1 MESEISQTRKDKYC
15 AMHSR
20 KIPGT
25 VALVE
30 TGRGRAAPGAG
41 DGHGDR
47 DGDRDGERVFSGDG
61 AVVWEEERT
70 VGTDGG
76 GAVAPCECARCAAEL
91 WLSCQILCVFCHHLK
106 IYI

>member
-41 DGHGDR
+41 DGHGDK
-47 DGDRDGERVFSGDG
+47 DGDRDGE
-61 AVVWEEERT
+61 
-70 VGTDGG
+70 
-76 GAVAPCECARCAAEL
+76 
-91 WLSCQILCVFCHHLK
+91 
-106 IYI
+106 